1 MIDQDF
7 IKGLS
12 SKAAEIFPAAAKA
25 RQQIEKDLYQLLQRS
40 LSHMQLV
47 SKDEF
52 DLQKV
57 VLDKARQK
65 IDELEKKLE
74 DIQKGN

>member
-12 SKAAEIFPAAAKA
+12 SKAAEIFPAAEKA

-47 SKDEF
+47 SKEEF
-52 DLQKV
+52 DSQKV

-74 DIQKGN
+74 NIEKGK